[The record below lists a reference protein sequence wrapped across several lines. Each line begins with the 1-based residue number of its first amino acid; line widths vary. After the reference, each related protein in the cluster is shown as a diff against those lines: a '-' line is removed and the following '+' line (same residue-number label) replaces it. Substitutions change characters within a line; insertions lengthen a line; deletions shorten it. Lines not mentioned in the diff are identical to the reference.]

1 MKRVRV
7 QEGVQD
13 CLKERNQNEREKS
26 GSFIDTGILNR
37 TDDKT
42 MRKQMETNGNN
53 M

>member
-37 TDDKT
+37 TDDKNNA
-42 MRKQMETNGNN
+42 EADGNKWK
-53 M
+53 